1 VVAIYSRDMDKGLIS
16 LISIVD
22 AYTKK
27 HEKEALSSY
36 VVFFTDKNDSQRAKL
51 TSIAK
56 DKNLTI
62 PLTIGNDKTSEA
74 KAFKF
79 DPKVKYAIIVYKD
92 RSVKANFSLNAIDLE
107 TVTKIIDSAEK
118 ML

>member
-1 VVAIYSRDMDKGLIS
+1 MDKGLIS
-16 LISIVD
+16 LISIID

-27 HEKEALSSY
+27 HEKKDLSSY

-51 TSIAK
+51 TSFAK
-56 DKNLTI
+56 DKKLTI
-62 PLTIGNDKTSEA
+62 PLTIGDDKISEA

-79 DPKVKYAIIVYKD
+79 NPKVKYAIIVYKD
-92 RSVKANFSLNAIDLE
+92 RLVKANYSLNAIDLE